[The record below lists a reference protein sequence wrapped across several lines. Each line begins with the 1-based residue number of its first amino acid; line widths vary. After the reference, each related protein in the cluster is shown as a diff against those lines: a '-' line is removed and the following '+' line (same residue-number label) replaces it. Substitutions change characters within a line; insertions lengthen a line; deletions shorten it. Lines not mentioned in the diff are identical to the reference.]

1 MPPFVLN
8 MKKKLELPDFKV
20 VTDIPVATQIYTY
33 LRELISNGT
42 LEPGRRLSEN
52 ELSDFFSVS
61 RQPVREAIMRLRL
74 DGLLFVQPQ
83 RGTLVQK
90 ISVQNLKQSWFIRKS
105 LECASLENLVNLSD
119 ETLKEFIAAF
129 DNNLQEQREAILA
142 DDKKQFLIL
151 DEEFHKLICALS
163 TYDMTYNFLSSIK
176 GHMDRI
182 RYLSM
187 VRISPMKHL
196 YNDHAL
202 IVEAI
207 KNKDTL
213 KAKNLLSEHLSE
225 ILSTYKVIKK
235 ENQDWFTDED
245 IR

>member
-90 ISVQNLKQSWFIRKS
+90 ISVQNLKQS
-105 LECASLENLVNLSD
+105 
-119 ETLKEFIAAF
+119 
-129 DNNLQEQREAILA
+129 
-142 DDKKQFLIL
+142 
-151 DEEFHKLICALS
+151 
-163 TYDMTYNFLSSIK
+163 
-176 GHMDRI
+176 
-182 RYLSM
+182 
-187 VRISPMKHL
+187 
-196 YNDHAL
+196 
-202 IVEAI
+202 
-207 KNKDTL
+207 
-213 KAKNLLSEHLSE
+213 
-225 ILSTYKVIKK
+225 
-235 ENQDWFTDED
+235 
-245 IR
+245 